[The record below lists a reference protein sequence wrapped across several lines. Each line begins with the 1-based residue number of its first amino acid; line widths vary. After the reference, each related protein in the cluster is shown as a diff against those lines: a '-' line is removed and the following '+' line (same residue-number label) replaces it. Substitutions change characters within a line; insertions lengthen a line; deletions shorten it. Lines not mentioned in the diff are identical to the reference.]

1 MPAYLDK
8 IRQLVE
14 LFGRGLVLQM
24 APRIASSMVIDLF
37 DELKLDKAQI
47 QHDVTSNRSL
57 WDALPTDQQEQLR
70 TAAQKLG
77 NLDFLTADF
86 VIQSIKDEPRH
97 AQAASVLLNWPEA
110 NEWLARQ
117 LDELKTQAYSPT
129 VVNG

>member
-1 MPAYLDK
+1 MPVYLDK

-47 QHDVTSNRSL
+47 EHDVTSNRSL

-86 VIQSIKDEPRH
+86 VIQSINDEPRH
-97 AQAASVLLNWPEA
+97 RQAASVLLNWPEA

-129 VVNG
+129 TGG